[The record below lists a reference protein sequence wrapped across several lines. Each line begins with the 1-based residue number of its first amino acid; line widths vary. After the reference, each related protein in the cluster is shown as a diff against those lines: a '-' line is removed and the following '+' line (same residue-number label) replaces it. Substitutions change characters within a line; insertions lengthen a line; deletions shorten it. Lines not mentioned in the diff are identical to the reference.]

1 MNAPR
6 DVFVHAAGICESA
19 SVGPGTR
26 IWAFTHVLP
35 GAVIGRDANICDH
48 VFIESG
54 VTLGDRVTV
63 KCHVALWEGVAVGD
77 DVFIGPSAAFAN
89 DRYPRSRRHVPALR
103 TVLAK
108 GCSIGAG
115 AVVVPGVTVGAYAL
129 VGAGAVVTRDV
140 APFTLAVGNPAR
152 AAGLVCR
159 CGGRLLPAPAG
170 LRCSQG
176 DWTGDAPHEGMV
188 CSAADALRGR

>member
-1 MNAPR
+1 MSAPR

-19 SVGPGTR
+19 AVGPGTR
-26 IWAFTHVLP
+26 IWAFAHVLP
-35 GAVIGRDANICDH
+35 GASIGRDANICDH
-48 VFIESG
+48 VFIEGG

-63 KCHVALWEGVAVGD
+63 KSHVALWEGVAVGD

-89 DRYPRSRRHVPALR
+89 DRYPRSRRHVPVVR
-103 TVLAK
+103 TVLEK

-140 APFTLAVGNPAR
+140 APFTLALGNPAR

-159 CGGRLLPAPAG
+159 CGGRLLPAKTG
-170 LRCSQG
+170 LRCAQG
-176 DWTGDAPHEGMV
+176 DWAGDAPHEGMV
-188 CSAADALRGR
+188 CSAALALHAL